1 MKFREF
7 ITTQAMS
14 EKLPFQL
21 LGKIPKR
28 WEQLEKVAIAGL
40 EFPKMNTLIAREVW
54 FREFLATT
62 ASNRR
67 VELQV
72 ALFSLAKRFKE
83 ECGKG
88 QMSDSDALKALMNLT
103 GGRTNDENGEPVVV
117 DEEHESFFM
126 RHLGEFQSMLNLMQ
140 GLTDGMMERLS
151 LATFF
156 IVSRIDPEWE
166 FEDTATL
173 TADEVQGIVDFF
185 ELEAMEGKP
194 KVNETPE
201 LEASSLGK

>member
-1 MKFREF
+1 MRFKEF
-7 ITTQAMS
+7 ISTQAMT

-40 EFPKMNTLIAREVW
+40 DFPKMNTLIAREVW

-88 QMSDSDALKALMNLT
+88 VMSDSEALKALMNI
-103 GGRTNDENGEPVVV
+103 TNGKASDENGETSVV

-173 TADEVQGIVDFF
+173 TAEEVEGIVDFF
-185 ELEAMEGKP
+185 ELESAGGKP
-194 KVNETPE
+194 KGEEIPE
-201 LEASSLGK
+201 LEAASLGK